1 MRYLGNSIQNFSNAV
16 GSQDMALTKDII
28 LDRIIFILDNEKYK
42 LKQALK
48 DSGVNTDGN
57 RKELINKISYNLYNN
72 EKFRTNVGKLVSTYS
87 NQEGDKKVNP
97 QWITEGIKAVGNI
110 FGKVAQSVGDKK
122 KEEEKTKQALL
133 EKAREEQKN
142 KRIITVSIIGGV
154 ILIGSIIAYR
164 IMRKK

>member
-1 MRYLGNSIQNFSNAV
+1 MRYLGNSKQNFSNAV

-42 LKQALK
+42 LKQALE
-48 DSGVNTDGN
+48 DSGVNADGN
-57 RKELINKISYNLYNN
+57 RKELIKKISYNLYNN
-72 EKFRTNVGKLVSTYS
+72 EKFRTNIGKLVSTYS
-87 NQEGDKKVNP
+87 NQDGGKVNP

-110 FGKVAQSVGDKK
+110 FGKAIESRGDKK
-122 KEEEKTKQALL
+122 TEEEKTRQALL

-142 KRIITVSIIGGV
+142 KRIIVVSIIGGV
-154 ILIGSIIAYR
+154 ILIGSIVAYR